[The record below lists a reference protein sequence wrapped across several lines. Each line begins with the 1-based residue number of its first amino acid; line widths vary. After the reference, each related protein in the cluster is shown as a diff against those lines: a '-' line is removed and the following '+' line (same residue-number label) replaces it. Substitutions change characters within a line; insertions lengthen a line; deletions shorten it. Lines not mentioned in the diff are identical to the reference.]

1 MEKWGGS
8 GRSWERETKIIIIVF
23 KKLFSM
29 KKRSAVKR
37 KIKMCI
43 LWYLSCD
50 KAM

>member
-29 KKRSAVKR
+29 KKEVLLNEK
-37 KIKMCI
+37 
-43 LWYLSCD
+43 
-50 KAM
+50 